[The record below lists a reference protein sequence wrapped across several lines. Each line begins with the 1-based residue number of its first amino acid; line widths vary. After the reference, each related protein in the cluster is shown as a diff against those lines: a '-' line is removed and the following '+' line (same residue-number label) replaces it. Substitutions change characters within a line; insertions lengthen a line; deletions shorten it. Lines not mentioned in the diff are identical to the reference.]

1 MLIVRFMVGYCCWF
15 EAFFS
20 CLRLSANANHCRS
33 FCLENYFW
41 SWTDVVWEDFL
52 GENLS
57 DGDVGGAASS
67 AMGALHFPAL
77 SFIGEILVYLRQATV
92 VTSLPF

>member
-1 MLIVRFMVGYCCWF
+1 
-15 EAFFS
+15 
-20 CLRLSANANHCRS
+20 
-33 FCLENYFW
+33 
-41 SWTDVVWEDFL
+41 VWEDFL